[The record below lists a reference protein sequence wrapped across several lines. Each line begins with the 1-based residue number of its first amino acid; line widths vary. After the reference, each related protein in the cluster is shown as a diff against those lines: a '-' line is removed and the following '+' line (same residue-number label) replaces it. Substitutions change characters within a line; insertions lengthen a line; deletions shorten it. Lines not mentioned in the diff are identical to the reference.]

1 MKKGYAPNA
10 ERLLSLL
17 DEHPK
22 TTKALITLRY
32 GMRPPR
38 TARQAINDGMR
49 KLQKA
54 VAYNGEPFRIVNTK
68 RAGPIDISYCIK
80 K

>member
-10 ERLLSLL
+10 QYLLSLL
-17 DEHPK
+17 TEQPV
-22 TTKALITLRY
+22 TTKTLISMRY

-38 TARQAINDGMR
+38 TARNSINDGMR

-54 VAYNGEPFRIVNTK
+54 VILNGEPFRIVSTK
-68 RAGPIDISYCIK
+68 RAGPRDITYCK
-80 K
+80 KR